1 MNFIFKLKILYLI
14 MSKLQLLF
22 SLTERSDNLLQH
34 WTSLRAK
41 SEYEMN
47 NISIRYAHKY
57 RTEGNRYKLF

>member
-1 MNFIFKLKILYLI
+1 MNFIFKLKILYLF

-41 SEYEMN
+41 
-47 NISIRYAHKY
+47 IRVRNEQYQHQI
-57 RTEGNRYKLF
+57 RT